1 MNRKDIEQRVRNIL
15 FSVLGIEIREINS
28 NTSPDTVDNWD
39 SINHLNLMIAME
51 EEFDVEFSQE
61 NILKMITFEE
71 MCTTVEDKL
80 VEKD

>member
-15 FSVLGIEIREINS
+15 FSVLGIEIHKINT

-51 EEFDVEFSQE
+51 EEFDNTPYPIK
-61 NILKMITFEE
+61 NILFDR
-71 MCTTVEDKL
+71 VN
-80 VEKD
+80 

>member
-15 FSVLGIEIREINS
+15 FSVLGIEIHKINT

>member
-1 MNRKDIEQRVRNIL
+1 
-15 FSVLGIEIREINS
+15 
-28 NTSPDTVDNWD
+28 
-39 SINHLNLMIAME
+39 MIAME

>member
-1 MNRKDIEQRVRNIL
+1 MNRKDIEQQVRNIL